1 MNKAIPVLGTA
12 VLALATAGCAS
23 TLIGDDVIADRTASA
38 LGMNKSDFT
47 IGSRSDDGSS
57 TRYQVRTRT
66 GQEFNCSVG
75 VTVSVLGRQVTDALC
90 SKKGEP
96 ARNPLLR

>member
-1 MNKAIPVLGTA
+1 MKKTILVLSTA

-23 TLIGDDVIADRTASA
+23 TLIGDDVIAERTSFA
-38 LGMNKSDFT
+38 LGLNKSDFT
-47 IGSRSDDGSS
+47 ISNRSDDGGS
-57 TRYQVRTRT
+57 TRYQVRTKT

>member
-47 IGSRSDDGSS
+47 IGSRSDD
-57 TRYQVRTRT
+57 R
-66 GQEFNCSVG
+66 
-75 VTVSVLGRQVTDALC
+75 
-90 SKKGEP
+90 
-96 ARNPLLR
+96 